1 MSHVAAGRA
10 GTLQRPSTAVLAAL
24 AALHVLVF
32 AAVLLRADA
41 LVAHDADVGRA
52 NRIATSPATPYRNFP
67 VEFMP
72 IQTAVDRA
80 IAGGSA
86 GDAARRIALVAV
98 VADAAAA
105 AAMGVGWGRRQAAT
119 YLVLALPLLP
129 FLALRFDLVAVALAA
144 WSYALLVRRR
154 ADLAGGAL
162 GLAVMAKL
170 WPIVLAAVFVLERRR
185 RALAVAALVCIALG
199 AWWYLTGG
207 PKGPFQVLTV
217 RETRGWHAES
227 VVGSVLWA
235 FGVGTPFREA
245 DAMRIGE
252 VSTVARAALAV
263 ALVGLEVWIWRRAGA
278 DRRDPMGAP
287 TLAAVAALA
296 VCSPVLSPQA
306 AAWLLPFAALAF
318 DGDHDERHTA
328 GVATVAIV
336 VTGLVAIA
344 WRDHASAPAGWV
356 AWLVLARNLVWID
369 IVVSWLRVPVVPE
382 AARRE
387 PVPQRR
393 ASDAATDGI
402 DAVLPFETE

>member
-1 MSHVAAGRA
+1 MSHVPAGRA

-41 LVAHDADVGRA
+41 LAAHDADVGRA
-52 NRIATSPATPYRNFP
+52 NRIATSPATPYLNFP

-80 IAGGSA
+80 LAGGSA
-86 GDAARRIALVAV
+86 ADAARRIALVAL

-154 ADLAGGAL
+154 TDLAGAAL

-170 WPIVLAAVFVLERRR
+170 WPIVLVPVFALERRR
-185 RALAVAALVCIALG
+185 RALAIAALVCVALG

-207 PKGPFQVLTV
+207 PKGPFQVLTA
-217 RETRGWHAES
+217 RGTRGWHVES
-227 VVGSVLWA
+227 VVGSMLWA
-235 FGVGTPFREA
+235 FGAGTPFREA

-263 ALVGLEVWIWRRAGA
+263 ALVGLEVWIWRRADA

-287 TLAAVAALA
+287 TLAAVAAVA

-306 AAWLLPFAALAF
+306 AAWLVPFAALAF

-336 VTGLVAIA
+336 LTGLVAIA
-344 WRDHASAPAGWV
+344 WRDHASSPAGWV

-369 IVVSWLRVPVVPE
+369 IVVSWLRVPVVRE
-382 AARRE
+382 AARRD